1 MQPGVFA
8 RSFAPVCI
16 TLMQGSSI
24 NGGVTIDG
32 YNGFFLGFIRNHV
45 NGSPTISNNVQAMDE
60 IDIGSNVVNG
70 SLTRAG
76 NNPTENTGD
85 SPGPTPDTVTGRIPA
100 TRSRRNPIFSAVL
113 FRGDRR
119 PGAGRSGSLI
129 ARGTDADCQH
139 RSMPANECPSA
150 SAGVHG
156 WRWRLS
162 LTWSLGRL
170 HICSAAQKRA
180 VRSPGD

>member
-139 RSMPANECPSA
+139 RSMPDLGTS
-150 SAGVHG
+150 V
-156 WRWRLS
+156 RRRL
-162 LTWSLGRL
+162 
-170 HICSAAQKRA
+170 CSAAQKRA